1 MTDAP
6 ANPNQPLLDRQIA
19 MLGELGDAALELALH
34 LKARALVTDE
44 PESLVTAFGRAARA
58 VRLSLSLQAQLLK
71 DTGDGP
77 TAPETLHIQRIIV
90 DPPERAGRDR
100 PDRER
105 ETPDRIL
112 SVICKDLGLE
122 PAVVEIIEDALAR
135 KQDLGELS
143 GWPYAD
149 PHNRE

>member
-1 MTDAP
+1 MTNA
-6 ANPNQPLLDRQIA
+6 AATLDRQIA
-19 MLGELGDAALELALH
+19 MLSQLADAALELALH
-34 LKARALVTDE
+34 MKERALSAEE
-44 PESLVTAFGRAARA
+44 PEALVTAFGRAARA

-71 DTGDGP
+71 DTDDAS

-100 PDRER
+100 AERER

-112 SVICKDLGLE
+112 SVICHDLGLE
-122 PAVVEIIEDALAR
+122 PAVVEIIEDAIAR

-149 PHNRE
+149 PHALE